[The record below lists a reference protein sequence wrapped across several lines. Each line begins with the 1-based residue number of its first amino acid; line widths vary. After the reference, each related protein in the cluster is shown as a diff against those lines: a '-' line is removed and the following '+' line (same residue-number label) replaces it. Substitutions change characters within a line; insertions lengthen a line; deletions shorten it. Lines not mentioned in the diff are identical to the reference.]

1 MIIDLTSRVL
11 SIVKDIHK
19 AIDKKTD
26 ELIEPVYNLA
36 KMKIEKAGK
45 MAEQDITSKPLIYY
59 AQDVLASFGRI
70 IPASDQS
77 AIRKRI
83 KKLHE
88 MDEHGTF
95 EENLKIYKKLDASLD
110 NLKGINTLMTIKKA
124 GEACEENEPAKA
136 AKFYNAIEDFL
147 KTSTQKDRERTGKLI
162 NEIIPQ
168 AQEILAQYDSNT
180 GIIHKDI
187 TR

>member
-1 MIIDLTSRVL
+1 MTSRVL
-11 SIVKDIHK
+11 SIVKDIHG

-95 EENLKIYKKLDASLD
+95 EENLKIYKKLDASLN
-110 NLKGINTLMTIKKA
+110 NLNGINTLMTVKKA
-124 GEACEENEPAKA
+124 GDTCEENEPAKA

-168 AQEILAQYDSNT
+168 AQEILTQYDSNT